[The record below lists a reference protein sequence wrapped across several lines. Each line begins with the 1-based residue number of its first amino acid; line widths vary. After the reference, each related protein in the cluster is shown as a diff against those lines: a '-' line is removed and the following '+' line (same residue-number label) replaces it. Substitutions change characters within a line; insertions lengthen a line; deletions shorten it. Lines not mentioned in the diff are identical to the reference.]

1 MTDELTREIDE
12 IYAKAY
18 AYLMNRRRVRLA
30 RAAQLSEQAST
41 AVTQDIT
48 EQNTV
53 DNDVHTDETV

>member
-1 MTDELTREIDE
+1 MTDELTLEIDE

-41 AVTQDIT
+41 AVAQDMT

-53 DNDVHTDETV
+53 ENDVHTDEIE